1 MEISNPLMKRVA
13 VSQLRP
19 TQMTVGFRVVNAK
32 REKWKALD
40 EHARAEFLGRQMI
53 PVVTGPKSRA
63 YIVDHHHLARALQ
76 EEGVDDVLTI
86 AVADFSHLKDEAF
99 WIALDNQ
106 SLCHTYDSNGVRQG
120 FSEMPKRLAK
130 LKDDPFRSIASDVR
144 KEGGYAKAP
153 IPFLE
158 FLWADFLR
166 RLLTKK
172 DVAKDYPG
180 ALAIAMKAA
189 RSKKANY
196 LPGWC
201 GASDHGLGSE

>member
-1 MEISNPLMKRVA
+1 MDIPDAVMRQVA

-19 TQMTVGFRVVNAK
+19 TQMTVGFQVVNAK

-40 EHARAEFLGRQMI
+40 DGARTEFLGRQMI
-53 PVVTGPKSRA
+53 PVVTGPKGRP
-63 YIVDHHHLARALQ
+63 YVVDHHHLARALQ

-86 AVADFSHLKDEAF
+86 AVADFSHLKEEAF

-106 SLCHTYDSNGVRQG
+106 SLCHTYDSKGVRQG
-120 FSEMPKRLAK
+120 FSEMPKRLSK
-130 LKDDPFRSIASDVR
+130 LKDDPFRSLASDVR
-144 KEGGYAKAP
+144 KEGGYAKVP

-166 RLLTKK
+166 RTLTKK
-172 DVAKDYPG
+172 DVTKDYAG
-180 ALAIAMKAA
+180 ALVLAMKAA
-189 RSKKANY
+189 RSKKATY

-201 GASDHGLGSE
+201 GAAERGSESE